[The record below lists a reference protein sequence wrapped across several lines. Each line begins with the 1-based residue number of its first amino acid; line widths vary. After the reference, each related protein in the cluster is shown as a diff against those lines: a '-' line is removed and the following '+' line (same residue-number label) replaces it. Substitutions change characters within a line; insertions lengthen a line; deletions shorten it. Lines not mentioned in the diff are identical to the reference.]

1 MTNRILSKRL
11 GTIAIGAG
19 LVAATIYSLMIT
31 VTLAHIQTVS
41 GQVPF
46 DMRPSGYAPN
56 EAVALLQSLGADGR
70 TYYLV
75 RQIPLDT
82 LYPAMLALTLSAT
95 ILWLGRRMSNR
106 RLIRLGV
113 AVSISC
119 AVFDYAEN
127 VGIAAMILS
136 WPGVSD
142 PLVYTV
148 SAVSILKSVAT
159 TLAVALVIL
168 VAFQR
173 MRSSRNTR
181 PQSVNGSNEI
191 SGAQSLR

>member
-1 MTNRILSKRL
+1 MTNRILPKRL
-11 GTIAIGAG
+11 GTIAVGAG
-19 LVAATIYSLMIT
+19 LVAATIYLLMIT

-46 DMRPSGYAPN
+46 DMRPSGYAPD

-95 ILWLGRRMSNR
+95 ILWLGRRLSNR
-106 RLIRLGV
+106 RLIRIGV

-136 WPGVSD
+136 WPEVSA
-142 PLVYTV
+142 PLVHTV
-148 SAVSILKSVAT
+148 STASVLKSVAT
-159 TLAVALVIL
+159 TLAVMLVVL
-168 VAFQR
+168 VGFKWMLQSNKK
-173 MRSSRNTR
+173 RS
-181 PQSVNGSNEI
+181 PIVG
-191 SGAQSLR
+191 